1 MESTRNAI
9 SDDNVDETLD
19 VAKRLKR
26 LALVSGQEIEKQ
38 NGRLGMISNRT
49 DQLDSR
55 IERNVQQQRH
65 MIRH

>member
-19 VAKRLKR
+19 VAKRLKG
-26 LALVSGQEIEKQ
+26 LALVSRQEIEKQ
-38 NGRLGMISNRT
+38 NGHLGMISNRT

-55 IERNVQQQRH
+55 IERNVQRQKR